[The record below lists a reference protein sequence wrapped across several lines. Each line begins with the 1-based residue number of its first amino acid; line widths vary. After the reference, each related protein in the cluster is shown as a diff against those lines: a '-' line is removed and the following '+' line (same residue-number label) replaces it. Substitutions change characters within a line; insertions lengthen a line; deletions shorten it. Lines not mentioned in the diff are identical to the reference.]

1 MAPAPFAPPRYG
13 SLLRLAWPIV
23 VSRSCQTVIGFTDA
37 AMVARLGEEALA
49 AGTTGSL
56 NTFNFFILPIGAVQ
70 IVNSFAAQFFG
81 RGDLSGARRYAWY
94 GLLLSGIVQ
103 ILSMLVVPF
112 AGALLSVFR
121 FEPRVHAE
129 MAGYMS
135 IRLLSAG
142 AATGLEGL
150 GAYYGG
156 LGNTRLPMLANF
168 AAMLLNVAFNW
179 VLIFGNLG
187 FPALGVRG
195 AALAS
200 VAATFLAFGGLL
212 GLFLAGVGAPRAA
225 SRARLEKREFLRMLR
240 FGLPNGANW
249 FMEFSAFTFFVNF
262 VVGGLGTTALAAMMA
277 SLQLFSVSFMPALG
291 LSTAGSIFVGQAIG
305 AGAPDAVPVIVRR
318 TFALAALWQGLV
330 GVVCVSIPATL
341 LSVFRDPR
349 VETSNLVVV
358 GAPMLA
364 TGAAWQIFD
373 AAGLALS
380 EALRAAGDTAFCLW
394 ARLVLAWIFFVPL
407 SILWARELGGGPVE
421 AVVCI
426 VIYLAALA
434 VAFYWRFRRGNWRRI
449 DLTGR
454 GLPAA

>member
-1 MAPAPFAPPRYG
+1 MAAPTFTPPG
-13 SLLRLAWPIV
+13 VSALLRLAWPIV

-70 IVNSFAAQFFG
+70 IVNSFASQFFG

-94 GLLLSGIVQ
+94 GLLLSAIVQ
-103 ILSMLVVPF
+103 ALSFLAAPL
-112 AGALLSVFR
+112 AGTLLALFH

-135 IRLLSAG
+135 IRLLSMG
-142 AATGLEGL
+142 AATGLEAL

-168 AAMLLNVAFNW
+168 GAMVLNVAFNW

-200 VAATFLAFGGLL
+200 VAATLLAFAGLL
-212 GLFLAGVGAPRAA
+212 VAFLRGVGVPGGRVP
-225 SRARLEKREFLRMLR
+225 SRLARGEFGRMLR
-240 FGLPNGANW
+240 FGLPNGFNW
-249 FMEFSAFTFFVNF
+249 WLEFSAFTFFVNF
-262 VVGGLGTTALAAMMA
+262 VMGGLGTTALAAMMA

-291 LSTAGSIFVGQAIG
+291 LSTAGAIFVGQAIG
-305 AGAPDAVPVIVRR
+305 AGAPDVVPVIVRR
-318 TFALAALWQGLV
+318 TFGLAALWQGLV
-330 GVVCVSIPATL
+330 GIVCVSMPAAL
-341 LSVFRDPR
+341 LSVFRDPK
-349 VETSNLVVV
+349 VEASNLIAV

-373 AAGLALS
+373 AAGITLT
-380 EALRAAGDTAFCLW
+380 ETLRAAGDTAFCLW
-394 ARLVLAWIFFVPL
+394 ARLVLAWLFFVPL
-407 SILWARELGGGPVE
+407 SIFWARRLGGGPVE

-449 DLTGR
+449 DLTG
-454 GLPAA
+454 